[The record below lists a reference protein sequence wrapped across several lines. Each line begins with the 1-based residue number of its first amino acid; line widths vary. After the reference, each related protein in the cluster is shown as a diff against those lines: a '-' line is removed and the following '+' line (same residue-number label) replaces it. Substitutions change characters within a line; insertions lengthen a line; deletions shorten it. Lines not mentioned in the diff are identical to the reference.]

1 MCCINI
7 LGQTIENK
15 PILTGINVLGLGANH
30 RSTNHLGAKPMWG
43 EPR

>member
-15 PILTGINVLGLGANH
+15 PILTGINVLGANH

-43 EPR
+43 EPS